1 MEEILQDPDAAAVN
15 VLFWDPPRALG
26 ALARWRATARLHALT
41 WYWIVERAIA
51 QWHAAVG
58 MRVVR
63 RVVQPSRASITYVLM
78 PTLVRSEHP
87 RFDLRPLR
95 D

>member
-1 MEEILQDPDAAAVN
+1 
-15 VLFWDPPRALG
+15 
-26 ALARWRATARLHALT
+26 LHAAL
-41 WYWIVERAIA
+41 WHWIVERAIA

-63 RVVQPSRASITYVLM
+63 RVVQPSGASVTYVLM
-78 PTLVRSEHP
+78 PTLVRAERT
-87 RFDLRPLR
+87 RFGLRPLR